1 MSDLPPLGVT
11 VMPEWFQCEG
21 IAPVLDR
28 VQAMGATAIATSPYV
43 LEVAPDG
50 EGGREPPADG
60 EAGRV
65 RPLDR
70 ALFGRTE
77 LWVRTAPSFAHDPAR
92 YAGLRYQPSPP
103 SALTLRPADLLDR
116 VFAAAAARGLAV
128 YLQVMAVSPPGYRV
142 QFSAGR
148 ADDQCLGPDGQ
159 PYAARVDRNASLGSA
174 DVVAYVAAL
183 VAELAT
189 RYPTV
194 AGFRLDWPEYPPYDF
209 RSALF
214 DFNPAVT
221 ALMAAAGHDPVRV
234 ARDVAAWAENLRG
247 AVRGAVNGTVHGTV
261 HGTAQGM
268 AHGAARGES
277 TVAAREPGGR
287 IPGAVDAALDAGGW
301 SALAGDDGPLAPL
314 FAAKRRAARALLVA
328 VRRALDAVPGP
339 RRLLEPQAFPPPFH
353 RISGF
358 PLGELDGVADRIGIK
373 LYTMHWPM
381 LARYWARD
389 LLPGDASPA
398 AQDAVTAAVALRFGL
413 VDGPVDGATLRYPE
427 PQQPHPVGR
436 TAQLAKL
443 RDAQAAAGGV
453 PVTAFVH
460 SYGPLADVTARFDL
474 ARESGL
480 PCWINRYGYLSDA
493 KFAALAAKR

>member
-1 MSDLPPLGVT
+1 MNTRPALGIT

-21 IAPVLDR
+21 IEPVLDR
-28 VQAMGATAIATSPYV
+28 VQSIGATALVTSPYV
-43 LEVAPDG
+43 LEPAPDG

-77 LWVRTAPSFAHDPAR
+77 LWVRTAPSFAHDPAH

-103 SALTLRPADLLDR
+103 SPLTLRHADLLDR

-128 YLQVMAVSPPGYRV
+128 YLQVMAASPPGYRV
-142 QFSAGR
+142 QFSAAR

-159 PYAARVDRNASLGSA
+159 PHAARVDRNASLGSA

-234 ARDVAAWAENLRG
+234 ARDVAAWAENLRW
-247 AVRGAVNGTVHGTV
+247 AVRGA
-261 HGTAQGM
+261 AP
-268 AHGAARGES
+268 RG
-277 TVAAREPGGR
+277 
-287 IPGAVDAALDAGGW
+287 PGAIDAALDAAGW

-314 FAAKRRAARALLVA
+314 FAAKRRAARALLEA

-398 AQDAVTAAVALRFGL
+398 ALDTVTAAVALRFGL

-443 RDAQAAAGGV
+443 RDAQAAAGSV

>member
-1 MSDLPPLGVT
+1 MNTRPSLGIT

-21 IAPVLDR
+21 IEPVLDR
-28 VQAMGATAIATSPYV
+28 VQSIGATAFVTSPYV

-70 ALFGRTE
+70 MLFGRTE

-103 SALTLRPADLLDR
+103 SPLTLRHADLLDR
-116 VFAAAAARGLAV
+116 VFAAAAARGLTV
-128 YLQVMAVSPPGYRV
+128 YLQVMAASPPGYRV
-142 QFSAGR
+142 QFSAAR
-148 ADDQCLGPDGQ
+148 AADQCLGPDGQ
-159 PYAARVDRNASLGSA
+159 PHATRVDRNASLGSA
-174 DVVAYVAAL
+174 EVVAYVAAL
-183 VAELAT
+183 VAELSA

-221 ALMAAAGHDPVRV
+221 ALMAADGHDPVRV
-234 ARDVAAWAENLRG
+234 AREVAAWARNLRA
-247 AVRGAVNGTVHGTV
+247 AVQGAVNG
-261 HGTAQGM
+261 AARGM
-268 AHGAARGES
+268 AQGAARGATTGVARDGGGTRSGGVES
-277 TVAAREPGGR
+277 ALG
-287 IPGAVDAALDAGGW
+287 AALDAAGW
-301 SALAGDDGPLAPL
+301 SALAGEDGPLVPL
-314 FAAKRRAARALLVA
+314 FAAKRRAALALLEA

-358 PLGELDGVADRIGIK
+358 PLGNLHGVADRIGIK

-389 LLPGDASPA
+389 LLAADASEA
-398 AQDAVTAAVALRFGL
+398 AVDAVTAAVALRFGL

-443 RDAQAAAGGV
+443 RDAQAVAGNV
-453 PVTAFVH
+453 PVVAFAH
-460 SYGPLADVTARFDL
+460 SYGPLADVLARFDV
-474 ARESGL
+474 ARQSRL
-480 PCWINRYGYLSDA
+480 PCWINRYGYVSDA
-493 KFAALAAKR
+493 KFAALAGRR